1 MVFNG
6 FRLVSMVF
14 QGSFKVFD
22 GFGWF
27 FQGSKV
33 SKWLSNIFE
42 YFWLISSSHCLDN
55 WLGVF
60 PISLNF
66 FTFNY
71 FPLPTFQIPLIWLSV
86 FPIDFN
92 IFEFF
97 WRFWISLNT
106 FDYFLLPTFQ
116 FPPHWLSVFPI
127 SFKIFEYFLLF
138 WIFFNMFDYFP
149 LLSFQF
155 PPHRFSVFPIYLNI
169 LNTFDYF
176 EYLWLFSSS
185 YFPISTSLG

>member
-1 MVFNG
+1 MASKSPGHMCLLASTRKPRTPMLIWWWWWWWAPLKRSVCQFWFFIGFHVFSMVFQGSLMIFHG

-92 IFEFF
+92 IFE
-97 WRFWISLNT
+97 
-106 FDYFLLPTFQ
+106 
-116 FPPHWLSVFPI
+116 
-127 SFKIFEYFLLF
+127 
-138 WIFFNMFDYFP
+138 
-149 LLSFQF
+149 
-155 PPHRFSVFPIYLNI
+155 
-169 LNTFDYF
+169 
-176 EYLWLFSSS
+176 
-185 YFPISTSLG
+185 